1 MNKKLKYEFF
11 VTTIKTKRQQKP
23 QFDSCTR
30 SNTAQWPMN
39 IKPLR
44 STCVEKYGQQWTIN
58 MKLVRQ
64 NKIIYV
70 SCSCAFLAHAERRNL
85 KLQSTSCYTWLR
97 GPSVTGAE
105 SKKDG
110 WTKKDSVSPISCKTF
125 RQVQQN
131 APSPPTSVAMNK
143 CMHALCPIF
152 HSVCVYY
159 LATHRPMLFV
169 HRQHRCTE
177 DGSRFFL

>member
-1 MNKKLKYEFF
+1 MASEYQ
-11 VTTIKTKRQQKP
+11 TIEANVCVKNRQQ
-23 QFDSCTR
+23 
-30 SNTAQWPMN
+30 W
-39 IKPLR
+39 I
-44 STCVEKYGQQWTIN
+44 IN

-70 SCSCAFLAHAERRNL
+70 SCSCAFLLAHAERRNL

-105 SKKDG
+105 AKRDG

-131 APSPPTSVAMNK
+131 APHRQSPPTSLAMNK

-152 HSVCVYY
+152 HSFCVYY

-177 DGSRFFL
+177 HGSKFFVAHFEICFT